1 MSEQQENISQE
12 VKKDEKKEENI
23 STEKKEEKNEKNEN
37 SEQTENTEE
46 ISTNKTSNI
55 ENNDILEPDIDPNT
69 YCHRIFYKGSNI
81 DINQFEL
88 FSFIKIKEKGSFLS
102 NLGFKNPKI
111 TQIPYFAFLNETYL
125 YMIKDKVYDKKKPN
139 IRRIGNKY
147 SLFDCQNIRLESEDN
162 HVIIHLDFLVSE
174 NEYKFKA
181 MYFNKEFSDNFIRKL
196 QEVLI
201 RNGIVNINEGEE
213 EEIENEDNKNE
224 ENEQEEKKDDEEDE
238 KEIDNQE
245 EENVEKVHK
254 KKKKSKKK
262 KENENEKEEEA

>member
-1 MSEQQENISQE
+1 MSKE
-12 VKKDEKKEENI
+12 EKKEENI
-23 STEKKEEKNEKNEN
+23 IKEEEKKDNSNIKEEKKEEEN
-37 SEQTENTEE
+37 LEE
-46 ISTNKTSNI
+46 ISTNKTSNNTI
-55 ENNDILEPDIDPNT
+55 NSFYQEPEIDPNT

-262 KENENEKEEEA
+262 KEPDEEELK